1 MLKTFRGRAVV
12 ILAALGLSA
21 FYLSTRGLKQGLDL
35 QGGMHLVLE
44 VDDPEATLT
53 EEERADAIDR
63 AERIIRARIDEFGVE
78 EPLIQKIGADR
89 LIVELAGL
97 DDESRAKEIINQQAY
112 LEWKLVLP
120 TTEVDNALERLDRAV
135 VVAIGEE
142 GLREMG
148 RAVEAAEATP
158 DIQDLLFS
166 DTDSEDEAGEGAGDE
181 AEGAAAGEE
190 GEAASADE
198 AGDAV
203 AADETPAAAEPSEAE
218 SPDGAADEGAADDEA
233 APDDEDEGELNLRP
247 FTSLLGRGEAGVYL
261 VDMGDV
267 EAAQRFMDLP
277 EFQRALPRNVSLQWG
292 WDSLPLGA
300 VFYREL
306 YVLEEDAF
314 LTGDQLETAT
324 ANRDPQYNQAQV
336 LFQLNRR
343 GGRDFQRLTG
353 SHIGDRIAI
362 VLDGEVVSAPVV
374 RDRIGASGSIDLGSS
389 DMSEASDLALVLRAG
404 ALPAPL
410 RIMEERTVGPSLGQD
425 SVDQGRIAGIVG
437 VVAVLVV
444 MLLYYKVAGLLAI
457 LALGVYLALV
467 MGGLAAL
474 NATLTLPGIAG
485 LILSVGMAVDANVLI
500 FERVREEL
508 ARRRAP
514 KTAVDEGFG
523 AAMSAIVDAN
533 ITTLITGLILFQFGT
548 GPVRGFAVTLCIGIV
563 ASFFSALYVTRTFF
577 LVYLSRK
584 RGSDPISI

>member
-1 MLKTFRGRAVV
+1 MLKTFRGRAIV

-44 VDDPEATLT
+44 IDDPEGSLT
-53 EEERADAIDR
+53 EEERTDAIDR

-135 VVAIGEE
+135 VVAVGEE

-148 RAVEAAEATP
+148 RAVEAAQAP

-166 DTDSEDEAGEGAGDE
+166 APDTG
-181 AEGAAAGEE
+181 
-190 GEAASADE
+190 DE
-198 AGDAV
+198 AGDA
-203 AADETPAAAEPSEAE
+203 ADGEELPADAEP
-218 SPDGAADEGAADDEA
+218 ADEGAPDATDDEA
-233 APDDEDEGELNLRP
+233 DPEDEGEDELNLRP
-247 FTSLLGRGEAGVYL
+247 FTSLLGRGDAAGVYL
-261 VDMGDV
+261 VDMDDV
-267 EAAQRFMDLP
+267 EVAQRFMALP
-277 EFQRALPRNVSLQWG
+277 EFQRALPRDVSLQWG
-292 WDSLPLGA
+292 WDSLPRGA

-306 YVLEEDAF
+306 YVLEEDPF
-314 LTGDQLETAT
+314 LTGDQLEDAT
-324 ANRDPQYNQAQV
+324 ANRDPQFNQAQV

-353 SHIGDRIAI
+353 AHIGDRIAI

-425 SVDQGRIAGIVG
+425 SVDQGRTAGLVG
-437 VVAVLVV
+437 VAAVLVV

-500 FERVREEL
+500 FERIREEL

-563 ASFFSALYVTRTFF
+563 ASFFSALYVTRAFF
-577 LVYLSRK
+577 LVYLSGK

>member
-44 VDDPEATLT
+44 VDDPEAALT

-166 DTDSEDEAGEGAGDE
+166 DTESEDEAGEGTE
-181 AEGAAAGEE
+181 
-190 GEAASADE
+190 DE
-198 AGDAV
+198 AGDAA
-203 AADETPAAAEPSEAE
+203 AADEAPAAAEPSEAA
-218 SPDGAADEGAADDEA
+218 SPDGADAEGSADDEG
-233 APDDEDEGELNLRP
+233 APDDEDEAELNLRP

-267 EAAQRFMDLP
+267 EVAQRFMDLP

-292 WDSLPLGA
+292 WDSLPRGA